1 MKKLFTLYLFS
12 LTLVVQAQDNT
23 FSSNVDSDP
32 EATKILNVLQERFNQ
47 AGSAIYDFSLDMEFP
62 GQAIET
68 QNGTLRQKGD
78 RFVFSMGD
86 QEIYSDTE
94 TVWMYDKAMNIVQ
107 IHDADF
113 GADGSFMSPSE
124 FINIY
129 NSKDYS
135 YAITNEWYEGAE
147 LFRQIDFKPLD
158 SDSEYF
164 KIRLELTGKKNDI
177 NSIKVFSKDG
187 SRYVLKINDI
197 NIEEKL
203 SDDFFV
209 FNVEAYKD
217 IQIENLRID

>member
-1 MKKLFTLYLFS
+1 MKKLFTFYLFFV
-12 LTLVVQAQDNT
+12 TLGVQAQDNT
-23 FSSNVDSDP
+23 FSSNVESDP
-32 EATKILNVLQERFNQ
+32 EATKILNELQERFNN

-62 GQAIET
+62 GQAVES
-68 QNGTLRQKGD
+68 QNGELHQKGD

-86 QEIYSDTE
+86 QQIYSDNE
-94 TVWMYDKAMNIVQ
+94 TVWMYDKVMNVVQ

-113 GADGSFMSPSE
+113 GDDGSFMSPSE

-135 YAITNEWYEGAE
+135 YAITNEWYEGE
-147 LFRQIDFKPLD
+147 KVYRHIDFKPLD
-158 SDSEYF
+158 TESEYF
-164 KIRLELTGKKNDI
+164 KVRLELTGKNNDI

-187 SRYVLKINDI
+187 SRYLLKINGI
-197 NIEEKL
+197 NMEEKL

-209 FNVEAYKD
+209 FDVEAYED